1 MTEHNS
7 GNRFEDPH
15 NSGDKNPGSQIPSD
29 GRVNGDG
36 GWVSH
41 PPAQWT
47 PAPRVDY
54 PDSTAGPGT
63 PLEHQAESSPQ
74 TRNSSWYSP
83 RRLLRDLIIPLV
95 FAFALAMIVQATV
108 AKPYQ
113 IPSPSMYPTIQV
125 FDRILANRLIYRFHG
140 VQRGDVIVFRPP
152 VAIDP
157 ETPYVKRVAGLP
169 GETVEIRGG
178 KTIVNGEEFVV
189 EKAANP
195 SYTRP
200 AEVVPEG
207 MLFVLGDNRNESQD
221 SHIWG
226 YVPVD
231 NVIGRADVIYW
242 PPEHMQTLGN

>member
-1 MTEHNS
+1 MD
-7 GNRFEDPH
+7 F
-15 NSGDKNPGSQIPSD
+15 
-29 GRVNGDG
+29 
-36 GWVSH
+36 
-41 PPAQWT
+41 
-47 PAPRVDY
+47 
-54 PDSTAGPGT
+54 PDSTAGMGT
-63 PLEHQAESSPQ
+63 PQEHHAESSTQ
-74 TRNSSWYSP
+74 ARNSSWYFP
-83 RRLLRDLIIPLV
+83 RRIFRDLVIPLA
-95 FAFALAMIVQATV
+95 FAFALAMFVQATV

-140 VQRGDVIVFRPP
+140 VQHGDVIVFKPP

-169 GETVEIRGG
+169 GDTVEIRGG

-189 EKAANP
+189 AKAASPN
-195 SYTRP
+195 YTRP

-242 PPEHMQTLGN
+242 PPEHMQQLGI